1 MSRVPVRVALVPPAD
16 LPSGW
21 VVLKTRGC
29 PCCTARVEMQVAL
42 VRLIRERAP
51 RGIVVELPDASHLP
65 ALQRAL
71 GEWPLSQ
78 SVELA
83 SAPPG

>member
-1 MSRVPVRVALVPPAD
+1 MSRVPVRVAQVPPAD
-16 LPSGW
+16 LPLGW

-42 VRLIRERAP
+42 VRLIRERTP
-51 RGIVVELPDASHLP
+51 RGIVIELPDASHLP

-78 SVELA
+78 SVELTGVT
-83 SAPPG
+83 PG

>member
-1 MSRVPVRVALVPPAD
+1 VNRVPVRVAEGPPAD

-21 VVLKTRGC
+21 VVLKTHGC

-42 VRLIRERAP
+42 VRLIRERTP
-51 RGIVVELPDASHLP
+51 RGIVIELRDASHLP

-71 GEWPLSQ
+71 REWPLSQ

-83 SAPPG
+83 GAPPG

>member
-1 MSRVPVRVALVPPAD
+1 VAQAPLGELAP
-16 LPSGW
+16 GW

-42 VRLIRERAP
+42 VRLIRERSP
-51 RGIVVELPDASHLP
+51 RGIVIELPDASHLP

-71 GEWPLSQ
+71 GEWPLSR
-78 SVELA
+78 SVEL
-83 SAPPG
+83 SGAPPG